1 MHEFMNDQK
10 KFNENLLPKKEDF
23 CSHLNMEDIT
33 GADYTHVKRVKIK
46 LLREYHDFF
55 VQGEKLLLAE
65 VLEYFRICV
74 LNTGT

>member
-1 MHEFMNDQK
+1 
-10 KFNENLLPKKEDF
+10 
-23 CSHLNMEDIT
+23 MEDIT

-55 VQGEKLLLAE
+55 VQGDKLLLAE